1 MDTSGIAELLHRH
14 EFFAGLE
21 EESLEFIAGCC
32 TNVRFAAGEY
42 VFHEGEPADTF
53 YVLRS
58 GRVAIE
64 AGAPARSPLVIDTVD
79 KGDILGFSWLS
90 PPYLC
95 QFDARALETTRA
107 TCFDA
112 ACLRN
117 KCDED
122 PRLGYVLLQRLT
134 VVMRQRLQSARIR
147 LLDLY
152 SPVSAG

>member
-14 EFFAGLE
+14 EFFTGLS
-21 EESLEFIAGCC
+21 EESLAFIAGCC

-42 VFHEGEPADTF
+42 VFQEGEPADTF
-53 YVLRS
+53 YVVRS

-64 AGAPARSPLVIDTVD
+64 TGAPGRSPLVIDTVD
-79 KGDILGFSWLS
+79 EGDVLGFSWLS

-95 QFDARALETTRA
+95 QFDARALESTRTTSIDA
-107 TCFDA
+107 TC
-112 ACLRN
+112 LRA

-122 PRLGYVLLQRLT
+122 PVLGYMLLQRIT
-134 VVMRQRLQSARIR
+134 GVMRQRLQSARIR

-152 SPVSAG
+152 SPASAG